1 MVSPTMGKAVAE
13 VEWRPIKETRC
24 DRIGQPV
31 ALEARVIYPAEH
43 LPDQPGRLL
52 AHRCSLGFSCNAFD
66 RPACCWSGNWPGY
79 DPFA

>member
-1 MVSPTMGKAVAE
+1 MGIPMTGVAVPD
-13 VEWRPIKETRC
+13 VEWKPLKQARC
-24 DRIGQPV
+24 DRIGQLV
-31 ALEARVIYPAEH
+31 ELEARVLYPAEH
-43 LPDQPGRLL
+43 LPDQSAQVL